1 MGPPS
6 AKISNTAKGFKAFR
20 NYMVFFDNPS
30 QFCYR
35 VLAGCGSIRIG
46 TKSKMNIVFDL
57 DGTLTDP
64 YDGITNCI
72 LHALEELGKAPPP
85 PVSLKWCIGPPLME
99 SFARLLETD
108 DDERVQAAVAIYR
121 KRFGSV
127 GLFENEVYDGI
138 TAILHHL
145 RKEGHTL
152 FVATSK
158 PRVYAD
164 RIVDRFGLG
173 PYFKRV
179 YGSELDGT
187 RSDKTRLL
195 AYLLKKESIRGS
207 EAVMVG
213 DRRHDM
219 IGARANGMDGVG
231 VLWGYG
237 SREELVA
244 SGARHCVGIPQEL
257 STTLNGKPRQAKR

>member
-1 MGPPS
+1 MGPSS
-6 AKISNTAKGFKAFR
+6 AKIPNAAQGFKSFR
-20 NYMVFFDNPS
+20 NYMVFFDNPF

-35 VLAGCGSIRIG
+35 VLTGRGSIRNRA
-46 TKSKMNIVFDL
+46 KSKMNILFDL

-64 YDGITNCI
+64 YEGITNCI
-72 LHALEELGKAPPP
+72 VQALEELGKAPPP

-108 DDERVQAAVAIYR
+108 DDARVREAVAIYR

-127 GLFENEVYDGI
+127 GLFENEFYDGI
-138 TAILHHL
+138 PAILHHL
-145 RKEGHTL
+145 QEEGHTL

-164 RIVDRFGLG
+164 RIVHRFGLG

-179 YGSELDGT
+179 YGSELDGKHST
-187 RSDKTRLL
+187 KPSLL
-195 AYLLKKESIRGS
+195 AHVLQRESIPAS
-207 EAVMVG
+207 DAVMVG
-213 DRRHDM
+213 DREHDM
-219 IGARANGMDGVG
+219 IGARDNGMPGVG

-237 SREELVA
+237 TREELIA
-244 SGARHCVGIPQEL
+244 SGARHCARTPQEL
-257 STTLNGKPRQAKR
+257 STILKGTLVFGKR